1 MLKKPRMVIAITQEG
16 NEIQT
21 PTEEVTKRLATL
33 KMRVERIQDEASIE
47 NASLVTQSQA

>member
-21 PTEEVTKRLATL
+21 PTEEVTSKYFVPLFVL
-33 KMRVERIQDEASIE
+33 SI
-47 NASLVTQSQA
+47 VH